1 MSTVKMLDAD
11 TPRPG
16 ERGKFAAFFFA
27 ILVLV
32 LFFWIEPPIT
42 FGFDPQSERCL
53 PDMHLAM
60 MIHRQPGVVHDGDLL
75 FWRPEGALAGFKEQ
89 YILKMV
95 AGTPGDRLTIRDEGV
110 FINGKQV
117 AKGFPLAQ
125 YYKRS
130 IKAFERDEVI
140 PPNAYFMIG
149 VHPNSNDSRYWGY
162 LDASKVSGYAFR
174 LF

>member
-1 MSTVKMLDAD
+1 MTTVSEIDVE

-32 LFFWIEPPIT
+32 LFFWIQPPIT

-53 PDMHLAM
+53 PDLHLAM
-60 MIHRQPGVVHDGDLL
+60 MVHRQPGEVHRGDLL
-75 FWRPEGALAGFKEQ
+75 FWRPDGALAGFKEQ

-95 AGTPGDRLTIRDEGV
+95 AGTPGDHLTIRAGRV

-117 AKGFPLAQ
+117 VQGFPLAAFYGRDQ
-125 YYKRS
+125 R
-130 IKAFERDEVI
+130 AFERDEVV
-140 PPNAYFMIG
+140 PPNAYFMVG

-162 LDASKVSGYAFR
+162 LDARKVSGYAYR